1 MKYLDTLIV
10 IMPLAAAFLY
20 GAASVG
26 YLIKKDIPWSIVW
39 GSYAMANVGLVI
51 LGRR

>member
-1 MKYLDTLIV
+1 MKYLDTLIAV
-10 IMPLAAAFLY
+10 MPLAAAFLY
-20 GAASVG
+20 GAASIG

-39 GSYAMANVGLVI
+39 GSYAMANIGLVI